1 MGDKYYSMKG
11 NSTEPYSGPEVTEY
25 GSVESLTLE
34 DKCGTESDMYSSG
47 TPLSGSVVPD
57 GEC

>member
-1 MGDKYYSMKG
+1 MKG

-47 TPLSGSVVPD
+47 TPLSGSVVPN
-57 GEC
+57 GEF